1 VKKDWA
7 RRAVRAVFGAAEM
20 IALPALRAVLESALA
35 ALPPPERF
43 PRGEDA
49 DAARRLAE
57 RLRRDLLPRLGGDAP
72 LLLVA
77 IAGPNN
83 VGKSTLFNSLVGT
96 SLSPARPEGG
106 LTKQCLAAAHP
117 ETWTGELK
125 DFLTRRYDV
134 VPVAPGADA
143 PVDQPGPAGRLYLAL
158 AEAVPRGLLVM
169 DTPDF
174 DSVYRDNRERTEA
187 LLVTVDVL
195 VFVVSRQTYQNAAL
209 VDFLRAAVG
218 RGRPYLLIY
227 NEATREE
234 VARGHLDKLASDV
247 GHPPLARYLA
257 PHQPEVEA
265 GQRPLATQPL
275 DGGPSLGA
283 LLGEAEHAR
292 ELKAQ
297 ALAASLAD
305 ARAELEALGRAAR
318 EAAHEP
324 ERLRLRLR
332 HELAAVGKSA
342 ALKGVPAD
350 VLVDAF
356 RDELDARSSFHRYVR
371 LPFRALATALT
382 FVSRKVR
389 ESFTGP
395 EPTAAPVIHAT
406 DETLRDGVRRLVDV
420 LSPEVAAWHGD
431 AETRAKLA
439 ESFGPGTLARLE
451 EPLGFEPLHAHAAD
465 REGLYTFCRSLVGAE
480 LQGSMREELLQAL
493 TTLVYS
499 VPSGAAAVVTVAT
512 GGVGHDAVIWAG
524 TLLSTPLLERFVDL
538 LGADIRAHVT
548 QKWADAHGATLSR
561 ALEER
566 FFLEVLT
573 HLDTEATGWVRTAQV
588 LEESARRLAE

>member
-1 VKKDWA
+1 
-7 RRAVRAVFGAAEM
+7 M
-20 IALPALRAVLESALA
+20 LTLPELRAALESALTV
-35 ALPPPERF
+35 LPAPERF
-43 PRGEDA
+43 SGAEDA
-49 DAARRLAE
+49 DTARRLAE

-83 VGKSTLFNSLVGT
+83 VGKSTLFNALVGAA
-96 SLSPARPEGG
+96 LSPARPEGG

-117 ETWTGELK
+117 ETWTGSLR

-134 VPVAPGADA
+134 VPVPTGSSA
-143 PVDQPGPAGRLYLAL
+143 PVDQPGPSGRLYLVL
-158 AEAVPRGLLVM
+158 AEAVPQGLLVM

-209 VDFLRAAVG
+209 VDFLRAGVG
-218 RGRPYLLIY
+218 RGRPYLLVY

-265 GQRPLATQPL
+265 GQRPLSTQPL
-275 DGGPSLGA
+275 DGQPTLSA
-283 LLGEAEHAR
+283 LLGEAEHVR
-292 ELKAQ
+292 ELKAR

-305 ARAELEALGRAAR
+305 ARAEMETLGRAAR
-318 EAAHEP
+318 QATHEP
-324 ERLRLRLR
+324 ERLRQRLR
-332 HELAAVGKSA
+332 HELFAVGKSA

-382 FVSRKVR
+382 FVSRKVAQ
-389 ESFTGP
+389 SFTGA
-395 EPTAAPVIHAT
+395 EPSAAPVLHAT
-406 DETLRDGVRRLVDV
+406 DETLRDGVRRLVD
-420 LSPEVAAWHGD
+420 LMAPEVAAWRGD
-431 AETRAKLA
+431 AATREQLSEA
-439 ESFGPGTLARLE
+439 FGPPTLARLE

-465 REGLYTFCRSLVGAE
+465 RDSLYTFCRSLVGEE
-480 LQGSMREELLQAL
+480 LQGGMRQELLQAL

-512 GGVGHDAVIWAG
+512 GGMGHDAVIWAG

-538 LGADIRAHVT
+538 LGADVRARVT
-548 QKWADAHGATLSR
+548 QKWADAHGATLAK
-561 ALEER
+561 ALEAR
-566 FFLEVLT
+566 FFAPLLG
-573 HLDTEATGWVRTAQV
+573 HLDTQSAQWTRTAEA
-588 LEESARRLAE
+588 LEVTARRLAE

>member
-1 VKKDWA
+1 
-7 RRAVRAVFGAAEM
+7 M
-20 IALPALRAVLESALA
+20 IALPELRLTLESALS
-35 ALPPPERF
+35 ALPPPEHF
-43 PRGEDA
+43 PRAEDA
-49 DAARRLAE
+49 DTARRLTE

-83 VGKSTLFNSLVGT
+83 VGKSTLFNALVGAP
-96 SLSPARPEGG
+96 LSPARPEGG

-117 ETWTGELK
+117 ETWTGELR

-134 VPVAPGADA
+134 VPVTPGTNA

-195 VFVVSRQTYQNAAL
+195 IFVVSRQTYQNAAL

-218 RGRPYLLIY
+218 RGRPYLLVY

-234 VARGHLDKLASDV
+234 VARGHLEKLAADV
-247 GHPPLARYLA
+247 RHPPLARYLA

-265 GQRPLATQPL
+265 GERPLSTHPL
-275 DGGPSLGA
+275 DRGPTLAA

-292 ELKAQ
+292 ELKAR

-318 EAAHEP
+318 QSSLEP
-324 ERLRLRLR
+324 DRLRQRLR
-332 HELAAVGKSA
+332 HELFSVGRSA

-371 LPFRALATALT
+371 LPFRALATVLT

-389 ESFTGP
+389 DSFTGQ
-395 EPTAAPVIHAT
+395 EPTAAPVLHAT
-406 DETLRDGVRRLVDV
+406 DETLRDGVRRLVDA
-420 LSPEVAAWHGD
+420 LAPEVAAWRGD
-431 AETRAKLA
+431 DDTRSKLA
-439 ESFGPGTLARLE
+439 EAFGSGTLTRLE

-465 REGLYTFCRSLVGAE
+465 RDSLYTFCRSLVGAE
-480 LQGSMREELLQAL
+480 LQGGMREELLQTL

-538 LGADIRAHVT
+538 LGSDVRARVT
-548 QKWADAHGATLSR
+548 QKWAEAHGATLAR
-561 ALEER
+561 ALEQR
-566 FFLEVLT
+566 FFSDVLS
-573 HLDTEATGWVRTAQV
+573 HLDTQAADWTRTA
-588 LEESARRLAE
+588 EAMEGAARRLGE

>member
-1 VKKDWA
+1 
-7 RRAVRAVFGAAEM
+7 M
-20 IALPALRAVLESALA
+20 IALPELRIALESALS
-35 ALPPPERF
+35 ALPAPERF
-43 PRGEDA
+43 PRAEDA
-49 DAARRLAE
+49 DTARRLAE

-83 VGKSTLFNSLVGT
+83 VGKSTLFNALVGA

-117 ETWTGELK
+117 ETWTGALR
-125 DFLTRRYDV
+125 DFLTRRYDI
-134 VPVAPGADA
+134 VPVPPGAGA
-143 PVDQPGPAGRLYLAL
+143 PVDQPGPAGRLYLTL
-158 AEAVPRGLLVM
+158 SEAVPRGLLVM

-218 RGRPYLLIY
+218 RGRPYLLVY

-234 VARGHLDKLASDV
+234 VARGHLDKLTADV
-247 GHPPLARYLA
+247 RHPPLARYLA

-265 GQRPLATQPL
+265 GERPLSTQPL
-275 DGGPSLGA
+275 DRSPALGA
-283 LLGEAEHAR
+283 LLGEAEHVR
-292 ELKAQ
+292 ELKAR

-318 EAAHEP
+318 ESSHEP
-324 ERLRLRLR
+324 ERLRQRLR
-332 HELAAVGKSA
+332 HELFGVGKGA

-389 ESFTGP
+389 QSFTGP
-395 EPTAAPVIHAT
+395 QPAAAPVLHAT
-406 DETLRDGVRRLVDV
+406 DETLRDGVRRLVEV
-420 LSPEVAAWHGD
+420 LAPEVAAWQGD
-431 AETRAKLA
+431 AATRAKLA
-439 ESFGPGTLARLE
+439 EALGPGTLARLE

-465 REGLYTFCRSLVGAE
+465 RESLYTFCRSLVGAE
-480 LQGSMREELLQAL
+480 LQGNLREELLQAL

-499 VPSGAAAVVTVAT
+499 VPSGAAAVVTVST

-524 TLLSTPLLERFVDL
+524 TLLSTPLMERFVDL
-538 LGADIRAHVT
+538 LGADVRARVT
-548 QKWADAHGATLSR
+548 QKWAEAHGATLAR

-566 FFLEVLT
+566 FFAEVLT
-573 HLDTEATGWVRTAQV
+573 HLDTQAADWTRTAEI
-588 LEESARRLAE
+588 LERTARGLGE

>member
-1 VKKDWA
+1 
-7 RRAVRAVFGAAEM
+7 M
-20 IALPALRAVLESALA
+20 IALPALRAALESALA

-49 DAARRLAE
+49 DTARRLTE

-83 VGKSTLFNSLVGT
+83 VGKSTLFNSLVGAP
-96 SLSPARPEGG
+96 LSPARPEGG

-117 ETWTGELK
+117 DTWTGELK

-134 VPVAPGADA
+134 VPVPPGTDA
-143 PVDQPGPAGRLYLAL
+143 PVDQAGPAGRLYLSL

-234 VARGHLDKLASDV
+234 VARGHLEKLASDV

-265 GQRPLATQPL
+265 GERPLSTQPL
-275 DGGPSLGA
+275 DRGPSLGA

-292 ELKAQ
+292 ELKTR

-318 EAAHEP
+318 ESSHEP
-324 ERLRLRLR
+324 ERLRQRMR
-332 HELAAVGKSA
+332 HELLAVGKSA

-356 RDELDARSSFHRYVR
+356 RDELDARSAFHRYVR

-382 FVSRKVR
+382 FVSKKVR
-389 ESFTGP
+389 QSFTGP
-395 EPTAAPVIHAT
+395 EPMAAPVIHAT

-420 LSPEVAAWHGD
+420 LAPEVAAWRGD

-439 ESFGPGTLARLE
+439 ESFGAGTLSRLE
-451 EPLGFEPLHAHAAD
+451 EPLGFEALHTHTTD
-465 REGLYTFCRSLVGAE
+465 RESLYTFCRSLVGAE
-480 LQGSMREELLQAL
+480 LQGSMREEMLQAL

-538 LGADIRAHVT
+538 LGADVRAHVT
-548 QKWADAHGATLSR
+548 QKWAEAHGATLAR

-566 FFLEVLT
+566 FFADILK
-573 HLDTEATGWVRTAQV
+573 HLDAEAAGWVRTAEA
-588 LEESARRLAE
+588 LEDSARRLGE